1 MLKLMWNE
9 EDAHKSYYAQGLEQG
24 REEGREES
32 KFEMIKNLLLA
43 KTPMKYIIQASGLSK
58 EEILKINNNVV

>member
-9 EDAHKSYYAQGLEQG
+9 EDAHKSYYAQGLEQ
-24 REEGREES
+24 GREES